1 MSMYNIE
8 ELIERGEFKDMSNFP
23 KYIEHIKDNMEIKS
37 LNNTGV
43 MFTEP
48 AFMSQ
53 IKKKNIL
60 EIMIESQD
68 ALQVFFSQ

>member
-48 AFMSQ
+48 AFMS
-53 IKKKNIL
+53 
-60 EIMIESQD
+60 
-68 ALQVFFSQ
+68 